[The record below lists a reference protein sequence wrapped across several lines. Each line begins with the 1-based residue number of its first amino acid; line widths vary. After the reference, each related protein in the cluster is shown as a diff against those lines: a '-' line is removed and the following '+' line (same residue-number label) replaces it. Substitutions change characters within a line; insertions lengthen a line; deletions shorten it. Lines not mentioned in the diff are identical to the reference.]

1 MRYIK
6 ALLLL
11 LFFAF
16 ALLFFME
23 NFKALSTPLALKLDL
38 FITYSSSDAAPA
50 PAAAPVSEP
59 APAPESA
66 GEAAPTGG
74 SAEIAAPEV
83 APAHSEDPVIPAGK
97 KRLYWKADAVPLYF
111 VVIAA
116 FAVGVLVTTCFFILG
131 RIRMSLDSVKLSR
144 KAKALDKSLQALKAK
159 STRDIEAGNKRIQT
173 LEAQVQKKDPPA
185 ETVQAG

>member
-23 NFKALSTPLALKLDL
+23 NFKSLSTPLALKLDL
-38 FITYSSSDAAPA
+38 FITYSSSDAAPQA
-50 PAAAPVSEP
+50 EQAPV
-59 APAPESA
+59 AAPESMEA
-66 GEAAPTGG
+66 TTPPTTENMEAAP
-74 SAEIAAPEV
+74 AEPAQAAV
-83 APAHSEDPVIPAGK
+83 ADEPVVPAGK
-97 KRLYWKADAVPLYF
+97 KRLAWKADAVPLYF

-116 FAVGVLVTTCFFILG
+116 FVVGVLVTACFFVLG

-144 KAKALDKSLQALKAK
+144 RTKALDKALQALKIK
-159 STRDIEAGNKRIQT
+159 STKDQEAATQKIKA
-173 LEAQVQKKDPPA
+173 LEAEVQKKTPSA
-185 ETVQAG
+185 EAAQAG

>member
-23 NFKALSTPLALKLDL
+23 NFKSLSTPLALKLDL
-38 FITYSSSDAAPA
+38 FITYSSSDAAPQAEQA
-50 PAAAPVSEP
+50 PTPENLESTTPP
-59 APAPESA
+59 AEHM
-66 GEAAPTGG
+66 EAAPTEP
-74 SAEIAAPEV
+74 AQAAV
-83 APAHSEDPVIPAGK
+83 ADEPVVPAGK
-97 KRLYWKADAVPLYF
+97 KRLAWKADAVPLYF

-116 FAVGVLVTTCFFILG
+116 FVVGVLVTACFFVLG

-144 KAKALDKSLQALKAK
+144 RTKALDKSLQALKIKATK
-159 STRDIEAGNKRIQT
+159 DQEVATQKIQA
-173 LEAQVQKKDPPA
+173 LEAEVQKKTPSA
-185 ETVQAG
+185 EAAQVG

>member
-23 NFKALSTPLALKLDL
+23 NFKSLSTPLALKLDL
-38 FITYSSSDAAPA
+38 FITYSSSDAAPQA
-50 PAAAPVSEP
+50 EQ
-59 APAPESA
+59 APAPESVDA
-66 GEAAPTGG
+66 ATPPATEQMEAAP
-74 SAEIAAPEV
+74 AEPAQAAV
-83 APAHSEDPVIPAGK
+83 ADEPVVPAGK
-97 KRLYWKADAVPLYF
+97 KRLAWKADAVPLYF

-116 FAVGVLVTTCFFILG
+116 FVVGVLVTACFFILG

-144 KAKALDKSLQALKAK
+144 RTKALDKALQALKIKAAK
-159 STRDIEAGNKRIQT
+159 DQEAATQKIQA
-173 LEAQVQKKDPPA
+173 LEAEVQKKTPSA
-185 ETVQAG
+185 EAAQAG